1 MQEIVRR
8 LQNLEAFNHLA
19 ERDLKEL
26 AYYMKVLHL
35 RNRQIVFSKDEPI
48 KSIHLVLCG
57 SVKIL
62 EELNGEEVKIFN
74 FLARGEF
81 LGVAMAGLPQPK
93 YPTSAQCNEDCTLLE
108 IPLSLFSQMMIQI
121 PELRKE
127 VNKQISQR
135 FLEFQNDI
143 CKAHRL
149 VPFRLANFL
158 LRMLERQG
166 SLSPDRIQ
174 IPMTRLDIADRI
186 GAQSETVI
194 RILSG
199 WTKRGWLRTEDRHI
213 EVLNRDALQEVQYER
228 PHKRLETTA

>member
-8 LQNLEAFNHLA
+8 LQHLETFNHLP

-26 AYYMKVLHL
+26 AYHMKVLHF
-35 RNRQIVFSKDEPI
+35 RNRQIVFNKGEPI
-48 KSIHLVLCG
+48 RSIHLVLCG
-57 SVKIL
+57 SVKIQ
-62 EELNGEEVKIFN
+62 EELNSEEVKIFN

-108 IPLSLFSQMMIQI
+108 IPLTMFSQMMIQI

-127 VNKQISQR
+127 VNKQISER

-158 LRMLERQG
+158 LRMLDRQG
-166 SLSPDRIQ
+166 PPAPGRIQ
-174 IPMTRLDIADRI
+174 IPMTRMDIADRI
-186 GAQSETVI
+186 GAQSETII
-194 RILSG
+194 RVLST
-199 WTKRGWLRTEDRHI
+199 WTKRGWLRTEEKHI
-213 EVLNRDALQEVQYER
+213 EILNRDALQEIQDDSS
-228 PHKRLETTA
+228 HKRLETTA